1 MIELNTDTDFLIK
14 LSDDMEGSETAR
26 DVRMAAHDIKNLRD
40 YAESLE
46 RSINQMSGQ
55 INSIRTQR
63 DEAAAALLAIFRPE
77 LERMIDDAV
86 EQCRPLED
94 LRDRV
99 ERLEGDHTGYVEIR
113 DTVRDMIRDGDIIV
127 SIDHS

>member
-14 LSDDMEGSETAR
+14 LSDDMESSETAR
-26 DVRMAAHDIKNLRD
+26 DVRLAAHDIKNLRD

-77 LERMIDDAV
+77 LEKMIDDAL
-86 EQCRPLED
+86 EYCRPLED

-99 ERLEGDHTGYVEIR
+99 ERLEGDQTGYVEIR